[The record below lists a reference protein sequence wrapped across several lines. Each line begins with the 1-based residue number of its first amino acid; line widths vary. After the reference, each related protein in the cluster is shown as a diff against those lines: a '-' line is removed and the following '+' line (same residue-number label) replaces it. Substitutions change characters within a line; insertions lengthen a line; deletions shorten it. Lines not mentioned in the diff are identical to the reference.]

1 MRRMVEKIIRNCG
14 TALTLEKNG
23 ERISITAFLQPNGA
37 ASQINTR
44 TEMSPLGQVP
54 GGRYLYIGPVTP
66 QAEVG
71 DVLTLNGRRFEL
83 RRAETV
89 MSGEEPL
96 YRWGLC
102 VEKGGMDPW
111 T

>member
-37 ASQINTR
+37 ASQLNTR
-44 TEMSPLGQVP
+44 TEMSLLGQVP